1 MKAIFK
7 KELRALMGGLRGWGY
22 IAIMLLGGGV
32 SAFLLNLLNMST
44 RFEASANY
52 IALFLI
58 PATVAAATDSFM
70 ADRRQNTERLIFSL
84 PIKNS
89 DIVLGKLLAHLVPVA
104 AAGAGLCVFPLILSL
119 YGQVGWC
126 AALSAIL
133 AITVLGA
140 AMMAIGLCIS
150 ACSRSRLIA
159 VLGIAVVLI
168 ASWASPMAA
177 ELIASRGELNLLMMA
192 SFMMVG
198 FAAVYLLSGSA
209 FLGIFAAA
217 AIEVPVLLAYLQGTG
232 AELMASIGKGIDSM
246 NLFGG
251 LNPFI
256 NGLFDGRVL
265 IGWLAVAAL
274 FAFVTALVL
283 AGRRQAKRRAL

>member
-7 KELRALMGGLRGWGY
+7 RELRALMGGLRGWGY
-22 IAIMLLGGGV
+22 IAITLLGAGASTV
-32 SAFLLNLLNMST
+32 LLNLLNMSA

-58 PATVAAATDSFM
+58 PATMAAATDSFQ

-84 PIKNS
+84 PVGNI

-104 AAGAGLCVFPLILSL
+104 LAGACMCVFPLILSL
-119 YGQVGWC
+119 YGAVGWA

-133 AITVLGA
+133 AMTVLGA
-140 AMMAIGLCIS
+140 VMMSVGLCIS
-150 ACSRSRLIA
+150 ACSRNRTMAALCIGA
-159 VLGIAVVLI
+159 ALLV
-168 ASWASPMAA
+168 SWASPLAA
-177 ELIASRGELNLLMMA
+177 ELIASRGELNLMMMA

-198 FAAVYLLSGSA
+198 FALVCLFSGSA
-209 FLGIFAAA
+209 LLGILAAA

-232 AELMASIGKGIDSM
+232 TELLKNIGAGIEAL

-251 LNPFI
+251 LNSFI
-256 NGLFDGRVL
+256 NGLLDGRIL

-274 FAFVTALVL
+274 FAFITVMMV
-283 AGRRQAKRRAL
+283 GNRRQAKRRAL